1 MVRSFYILLTI
12 FLLGTPSLLAQT
24 QIEKGIIVKDTLPT
38 KKTEINVLAPSKA
51 AFYSAVFPGMGQ
63 VYNKKYWKVPLVYGA
78 LGTTIYFYISNNKKY
93 NQYRNAYK
101 NRLEGIPDDYSYLD
115 NSRLISAQKFYQKNR
130 DLSALLTGLF
140 YILNIVDA
148 NVDAHLMQFNVND
161 NLTLKPDL
169 YRNEFTTKQDL
180 GVCLTLKF

>member
-1 MVRSFYILLTI
+1 M
-12 FLLGTPSLLAQT
+12 GTPSLLAQT
-24 QIEKGIIVKDTLPT
+24 QIENGIIVKDTLPT